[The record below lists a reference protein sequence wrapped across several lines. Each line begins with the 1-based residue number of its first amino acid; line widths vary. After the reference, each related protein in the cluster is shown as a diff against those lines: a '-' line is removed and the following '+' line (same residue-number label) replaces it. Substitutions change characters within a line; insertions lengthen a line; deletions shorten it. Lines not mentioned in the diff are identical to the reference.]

1 MERALWLNSVI
12 QGALVEME
20 SPLRSDNFDE
30 DESVESVT
38 RIVLVLLAQSKQSS
52 TNERLT
58 YL

>member
-1 MERALWLNSVI
+1 MV

-20 SPLRSDNFDE
+20 SPLRSEHFDE
-30 DESVESVT
+30 DEWVESVT
-38 RIVLVLLAQSKQSS
+38 RIVPVLLEQSKQPP